1 MNKLFI
7 VNSSNKYSNFGLNS
21 YKKSFKIDSDSS
33 FLINKKFLKK
43 NHFKNI
49 DVIVTNEKNQRIFK
63 SFKSK
68 IYFLINQYSEKN
80 QNKFFDFQI
89 DPYLKNNFNLNIY
102 RSNLI
107 KFDDNF
113 YEDFFDVIKI
123 LKWDSDFW
131 GKKTATILTPI
142 INQKNLH
149 KNYHQILLN

>member
-7 VNSSNKYSNFGLNS
+7 VNSSNKYSNFVLNS

-113 YEDFFDVIKI
+113 YEDFFD
-123 LKWDSDFW
+123 
-131 GKKTATILTPI
+131 
-142 INQKNLH
+142 
-149 KNYHQILLN
+149 